1 MKVYRYIT
9 GKDDN
14 AFCHRITKAL
24 NDGFDLYGDPTLAFD
39 SVLGHI
45 VCGQV
50 ITKEVEDVDYSPSLD
65 LSSIQ

>member
-14 AFCHRITKAL
+14 AFCHRITDAL
-24 NDGFDLYGDPTLAFD
+24 NRGFELYGQPTLTFD
-39 SVLGHI
+39 QSKGEV

-50 ITKEVEDVDYSPSLD
+50 VTKEVDGVDYDPSLD
-65 LSSIQ
+65 LSAL